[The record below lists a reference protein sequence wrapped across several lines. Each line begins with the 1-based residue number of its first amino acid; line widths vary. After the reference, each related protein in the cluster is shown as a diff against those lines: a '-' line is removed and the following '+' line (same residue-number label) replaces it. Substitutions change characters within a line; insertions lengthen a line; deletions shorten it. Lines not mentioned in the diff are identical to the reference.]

1 MFSWKIIC
9 VNCGS
14 EAAPRPE
21 RAGYPTRSFQ
31 KSIRLHSQD
40 GSRAQGA
47 IPHELMAMTGA
58 LHSRGVRK
66 RSWRTRRCEAQRMNL
81 DCPTVI
87 TRGTIRAK
95 SAFRSNENFRNG
107 APYGNRTRVSA
118 LRGPRPRPLDEGSL
132 PSRNTLPGAH
142 AQASVHCHSG
152 ARRRREPGI
161 HSHEP
166 FEKIGGE
173 CSATSANMDSGFR
186 PLAGPGMTA

>member
-31 KSIRLHSQD
+31 KSIRLHSRD

-66 RSWRTRRCEAQRMNL
+66 RSWRTRRCEAQGMNI
-81 DCPTVI
+81 DCRTVI

-107 APYGNRTRVSA
+107 APYETIV
-118 LRGPRPRPLDEGSL
+118 RPLPAHSDKWEGMMMEIIDRDMRGDSVDVANYVSL
-132 PSRNTLPGAH
+132 RRASRDTIIKDLKVLGIRSKRRK
-142 AQASVHCHSG
+142 QHSG
-152 ARRRREPGI
+152 
-161 HSHEP
+161 
-166 FEKIGGE
+166 
-173 CSATSANMDSGFR
+173 
-186 PLAGPGMTA
+186 